1 MFFSSSSLRA
11 RTHHNRPASSN
22 GPEQAAMAK
31 STMQQDVHEQLK
43 KLPRT
48 ELNQLATFAVEQSTH
63 TVMKIRGMGAR
74 GGGGGGTRPPKPTK
88 NINNTGKRFYQW
100 RRAVSRINPSSWSI
114 ATLLLIPKE
123 ELRSCQDPPLNHSY
137 NPADSGN
144 LSRRNLASQ
153 LAVLVVDTS
162 VWVQRRVHSI
172 DLVGG
177 QAASREQV

>member
-1 MFFSSSSLRA
+1 
-11 RTHHNRPASSN
+11 
-22 GPEQAAMAK
+22 MAK
-31 STMQQDVHEQLK
+31 SPMQQDVHEQLK

-74 GGGGGGTRPPKPTK
+74 GGGGRDPALTKPTK
-88 NINNTGKRFYQW
+88 NINNTGKRFSQW
-100 RRAVSRINPSSWSI
+100 RRAVIIKNKPSSWSI
-114 ATLLLIPKE
+114 ATLLIPKE

-144 LSRRNLASQ
+144 PSKRNLAGQ